1 MRRMGLF
8 GNNAPANAGPSLNLS
23 ATGAPAVSP
32 FQNVGIG
39 LPAAQPTAQGGFMG
53 GMMGGMGMNQQQQQ
67 MMQNGQITPPSET
80 EIMLAMINSGYPI
93 EKWITS
99 TGFQNFVQMMSNMME
114 LAIVEF
120 FRNAKFLLDEETG
133 TMTLDPT
140 SLPSNLQTI
149 SSENVVNEF
158 SSVVSSADQTKNMQ
172 MAQQQQILTFAQQ
185 SMMGGALSAAMAN
198 PGMMEKM
205 GSGIGSL
212 GRGLIGMK

>member
-1 MRRMGLF
+1 MGLF

-67 MMQNGQITPPSET
+67 MMQNGQIAPPSET

-158 SSVVSSADQTKNMQ
+158 SNVVSSADQTKNMQ

>member
-1 MRRMGLF
+1 MGLF

-23 ATGAPAVSP
+23 ASGAPAVSP
-32 FQNVGIG
+32 FQNVGVG
-39 LPAAQPTAQGGFMG
+39 LPAAQHVPQQQTFMG

-80 EIMLAMINSGYPI
+80 EIMLAMLNSGYPI

-114 LAIVEF
+114 LAIVGF
-120 FRNAKFLLDEETG
+120 FRDAKFILDEETG
-133 TMTLDPT
+133 MMSLDPT

-158 SSVVSSADQTKNMQ
+158 SSVVSNADQVKNMQ

-185 SMMGGALSAAMAN
+185 SMMGGALNAALTN

>member
-1 MRRMGLF
+1 MGIF
-8 GNNAPANAGPSLNLS
+8 GNNTAPAAGPALNLS
-23 ATGAPAVSP
+23 ATGAPVTSP
-32 FQNVGIG
+32 FQNVGVG
-39 LPAAQPTAQGGFMG
+39 LPAAQHVPQQQSFMG
-53 GMMGGMGMNQQQQQ
+53 GMMGGMGMNQHQQQ
-67 MMQNGQITPPSET
+67 MMQNGQMTPPSET
-80 EIMLAMINSGYPI
+80 EILLAIINSGYPV
-93 EKWITS
+93 ERWVTS

-120 FRNAKFLLDEETG
+120 FRNAKFIIDDETG
-133 TMTLDPT
+133 MMSLDST

-158 SSVVSSADQTKNMQ
+158 SSVVSSADQTKNVQ

-185 SMMGGALSAAMAN
+185 SMMGGALSAAMAD
-198 PGMMEKM
+198 PGMMQKM